1 MPVVVVDCY
10 IMIFYILN
18 GVIISM
24 DKLSDNLSILSVID
38 SA

>member
-1 MPVVVVDCY
+1 
-10 IMIFYILN
+10 MIFYVLN

-24 DKLSDNLSILSVID
+24 DKLSDNLSIFSVID